1 MKCLASLCLMLLLPA
16 LPALGA
22 ESTAVSGKLYCP
34 VTRVETLPFT
44 GIVESVDVTPGKQV
58 KKDEALVRYVL
69 EEKAAITLEK
79 ELAWGANTE
88 ELRGQIV
95 DLERQVLALRGD
107 ITTSRQLVSSKLG
120 SRSTLQQQ
128 EETLAALNRRIHLLR
143 EAVGKQE
150 EVHKLRLTELET
162 IFNQP
167 IKGKKLSNELTVISP
182 MDGYVLSVAEQA
194 QAGALL
200 NANTVLAEIGS
211 MDPMLVRVQV
221 FENEAVKLKVGA
233 GAVVRIP
240 SLQDRE
246 YPGKISQIAWT
257 PQTLQPDSPSYYN
270 VQLEVPNADLALK
283 QGLKALV
290 RFTDSAASGK

>member
-1 MKCLASLCLMLLLPA
+1 MLAALLSCTA
-16 LPALGA
+16 RYASAA
-22 ESTAVSGKLYCP
+22 ESTVLNGKLYCP
-34 VTRVETLPFT
+34 VTRAVLLPFA
-44 GIVESVDVTPGKQV
+44 GIVRGVEVSPGKYV
-58 KKDEALVRYVL
+58 KNNDVLFRYVL
-69 EEKAAITLEK
+69 EEKAASALEK
-79 ELAWGANTE
+79 ELALGAETE
-88 ELRGQIV
+88 EMRGQIV